1 MKWFQQL
8 IITMGKEKTNMK
20 KVLNWIFGI
29 LILVLL
35 ICCGLQFYYIK
46 HLDSPECIY
55 VTDTLIIRKDSIIEK
70 IKYKT
75 EFDTI
80 IDLQYKDTIIH
91 DTVKIPI
98 EHKVDSF
105 TIKKDSLTVT
115 EKIHHSGFHSKIDSV
130 ELNYGFNYQ
139 IPKPK
144 PKKFGWC
151 ITFGPS
157 INYGITLDTQN
168 KTWTNGPSAG
178 FSIVIGPSYII
189 R

>member
-1 MKWFQQL
+1 
-8 IITMGKEKTNMK
+8 MK

-29 LILVLL
+29 LLLGLL
-35 ICCGLQFYYIK
+35 IYSALQFYYIK
-46 HLDSPECIY
+46 HLDVPKVKEIH
-55 VTDTLIIRKDSIIEK
+55 DTIIIRKDSIIEK

-75 EFDTI
+75 LFDTI
-80 IDLQYKDTIIH
+80 IDFQYKDTVIH
-91 DTVKIPI
+91 DTVQIPI

-105 TIKKDSLTVT
+105 TINNDSLTIN
-115 EKIHHSGFHSKIDSV
+115 EKIHHSGFHSEIDSI
-130 ELNYGFNYQ
+130 ELNYSWNYEPPQ
-139 IPKPK
+139 SK

-189 R
+189 K